1 MNPAVELRLS
11 LRSLRR
17 APIFTLTTLL
27 ILAVGIG
34 ATTAIFT
41 LVYNVLLK
49 PLPYAEAHRLVVIEE
64 RAAEFQSM
72 FPTLPAS
79 ANHFEDWQ
87 RNARGFEAMAAMEM
101 RTWPMGTGA
110 QPVQVS
116 VLQSTAG
123 IFPTL
128 RAVPALGRI
137 FTAQD
142 DQPGHERVVVLLDS
156 LWRSQFNADPQ
167 IVGRTVQLNGYAY
180 QVIGVMPR
188 GFYLPALHGVIVGS
202 SAQIAP
208 QAMVPMAFNAET
220 LAERMGDFNYVALAR
235 LRGNVTGPA
244 AQAELDSLQHGIS
257 ATLPADS
264 YATLSSAV
272 TPLQTKL
279 VGDNRKPMLIL
290 LAAVAGLLLVG
301 CANIANLL
309 LARALGRRRELA
321 ITAALGAG
329 RGALI
334 MASLREIFPLAAGG
348 CLLGLLLAAWMIP
361 FLQHY
366 LPPSLD
372 FRGPLHL
379 DAAGAGCAVLAATV
393 SMVFAGL
400 IPALIGLRQSPQ
412 QALRSESRSSSESR
426 ASKQLRA
433 TLVVLEVA
441 TSVALV
447 LVAGLLT
454 TSLMRLMH
462 VERGFASEQVFSAK
476 LRLPYNAYRSMES
489 RETFY
494 RTVQQN
500 IAQMPGVSAA
510 GITSCIPLL
519 EDEWVSMVRLPG
531 DTRSI
536 MQQPAEHLRWVS
548 PGYVETLRLPLMEG
562 RRLTESDEGKNLAMI
577 SALTARTLWPGQ
589 SAIGRQFHRSDMDQ
603 PTTVIGVLGDARTI
617 TLAKPDPMMI
627 YVPYWT
633 RANSSAAVLVRTT
646 MPAAALTEA
655 LHRTV
660 WKIDSSVAIPTVRP
674 LSGVAE
680 DSAAAS
686 RFAMDLLLV
695 FAIAASILA
704 ALGIYGV
711 VAYSVAQREREIGL
725 RVAVGAR
732 PRDIMT
738 MVLGQ
743 GLRPVLMGIVLGVLA
758 AFASG
763 RLLASLLYNTSP
775 YSPPVTLATVAMLFV
790 LGVVACGIPALRIA
804 TIDPVRVLREQ

>member
-11 LRSLRR
+11 LRSLRKS
-17 APIFTLTTLL
+17 PIFTLTTLL

-49 PLPYAEAHRLVVIEE
+49 PLPYAEASRLVVIEE
-64 RAAEFQSM
+64 RVAEFQSM
-72 FPTLPAS
+72 YPTLPAS
-79 ANHFEDWQ
+79 ANHFEHWQ

-142 DQPGHERVVVLLDS
+142 DQPGHERVIVLLDN

-188 GFYLPALHGVIVGS
+188 GFYLPVLNDVITGS
-202 SAQIAP
+202 SATVAP
-208 QAMVPMAFNAET
+208 QAIVPMAFDAET

-235 LRGNVTGPA
+235 LRGGVTGPA
-244 AQAELDSLQHGIS
+244 AQAELNSLQHGIS

-272 TPLQTKL
+272 TPLQTML
-279 VGDNRKPMLIL
+279 VGNNRKPMLIL

-309 LARALGRRRELA
+309 LARALGRRREMA
-321 ITAALGAG
+321 IAAALGAG
-329 RGALI
+329 RGALT
-334 MASLREIFPLAAGG
+334 MQALREIFPLAAGG

-361 FLQHY
+361 FLQRY
-366 LPPSLD
+366 LPTSLD

-379 DAAGAGCAVLAATV
+379 DVAGAACAVVAASV
-393 SMVFAGL
+393 SMLLAGL
-400 IPALIGLRQSPQ
+400 IPALIGMRQSPQ

-426 ASKQLRA
+426 ASKRLRA
-433 TLVVLEVA
+433 SLVTLEVTA
-441 TSVALV
+441 SVALV

-462 VERGFASEQVFSAK
+462 VERGFSSEQVFSAK
-476 LRLPYNAYRSMES
+476 LRLPYNAYRSMQA
-489 RETFY
+489 REAFY
-494 RTVQQN
+494 RAVQTSV
-500 IAQMPGVSAA
+500 AQMPGVSAA
-510 GITSCIPLL
+510 GIASCIPLL
-519 EDEWVSMVRLPG
+519 EDEWVDMVRLPG
-531 DTRSI
+531 DTRP
-536 MQQPAEHLRWVS
+536 MMMRPAEHMRWIS
-548 PGYVETLRLPLMEG
+548 PGYAETLRLPLLEG
-562 RRLTESDEGKNLAMI
+562 RMLSASDEGKNFAMI
-577 SALTARTLWPGQ
+577 SALTARTLWPGR
-589 SAIGRQFHRSDMDQ
+589 SAIGRQFYRDDMEA
-603 PTTVIGVLGDARTI
+603 PFTVIGVLGDARTI

-633 RANSSAAVLVRTT
+633 RANASAAVLVRTKL
-646 MPAAALTEA
+646 PSAALTEA

-660 WKIDSSVAIPTVRP
+660 WKIDPSVAIPTVRP

-680 DSAAAS
+680 DSAAAA
-686 RFAMDLLLV
+686 RFAMDLLIV

-704 ALGIYGV
+704 TLGIYGV

-738 MVLGQ
+738 MVLSQ
-743 GLRPVLMGIVLGVLA
+743 GLRPVLAGIAAGVLI

-763 RLLASLLYNTSP
+763 RLLASQLYNTSP
-775 YSPPVTLATVAMLFV
+775 YSPSVTLATVAILLA